1 MKKTIGI
8 IALALFVG
16 ASLTYACG
24 CGCKDKKAKASSS
37 ISSGCSSCSG
47 CSAKAERKAELEDV
61 LLKQKIML
69 WFLSVKIRI
78 I

>member
-24 CGCKDKKAKASSS
+24 CGCKDKKAKLTH
-37 ISSGCSSCSG
+37 IWLIWLHITKCG
-47 CSAKAERKAELEDV
+47 
-61 LLKQKIML
+61 LLNLLIFI
-69 WFLSVKIRI
+69 WNFLNF
-78 I
+78 